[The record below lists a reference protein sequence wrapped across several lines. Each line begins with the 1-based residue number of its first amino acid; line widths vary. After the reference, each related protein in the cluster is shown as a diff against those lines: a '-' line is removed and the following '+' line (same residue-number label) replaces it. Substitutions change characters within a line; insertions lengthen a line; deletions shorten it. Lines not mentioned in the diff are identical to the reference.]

1 MKKDKIVQINNQFIK
16 DANLKKRYE
25 QEADRR
31 KNRFLGV
38 SMVLIVLLFI
48 LPTYNMVAT
57 FVQIEGKK
65 AEIEQLKK
73 DYQAVETE
81 TKRQQELAR
90 RLQNDEYVEKYA
102 RAKYY
107 YSLEG
112 EVVYLLPDLLPK

>member
-1 MKKDKIVQINNQFIK
+1 MKKPKIVQINNPFIQGE
-16 DANLKKRYE
+16 NLKKRHE
-25 QEADRR
+25 LAVDRR

-57 FVQIEGKK
+57 FVQIEAKK
-65 AEIEQLKK
+65 AEIEQLKS
-73 DYQAVETE
+73 DYQAIENE

-90 RLQNDEYVEKYA
+90 RLQDDEYVEKYA

>member
-1 MKKDKIVQINNQFIK
+1 MKKPKIVQINNPFIQGE
-16 DANLKKRYE
+16 NLKKRHE

-38 SMVLIVLLFI
+38 TMVLIVLLFI

-73 DYQAVETE
+73 DYQAVEDE
-81 TKRQQELAR
+81 TKRQQDLAR

>member
-1 MKKDKIVQINNQFIK
+1 MKKPKIVQINNPFIRGE
-16 DANLKKRYE
+16 NLKKRYE

-38 SMVLIVLLFI
+38 TMVLIVLLFI

-73 DYQAVETE
+73 DYQAVEDE

>member
-1 MKKDKIVQINNQFIK
+1 MKKPKIVQINNQFIK

>member
-1 MKKDKIVQINNQFIK
+1 MKKSKIVQINNPFIRGE
-16 DANLKKRYE
+16 NLKKRYE

-38 SMVLIVLLFI
+38 TMVLIVLLFI

-73 DYQAVETE
+73 DYQAVEDE

>member
-25 QEADRR
+25 QETDRR